1 MKLRTIAVAS
11 LSGLLFCACGLQ
23 EPQGGADNGDN
34 ANMTIRAGLVSV
46 QGKTWLDYA
55 AGGSPLKVYWSDGD
69 RINVNGQ
76 NSLPV
81 SVGEGEKISEAGFL
95 LSNLNAPYRVIYP
108 SSAVTG
114 NAYDEDGSIEISLPS
129 VQAYSPSTFANGAA
143 LMYGCS
149 ESVDRVQ
156 LSNLCAVV
164 RVNIKGDDNIV
175 AAKLI
180 SDKTPLCGDF
190 RLTPSD
196 GSLEVVDGQ
205 NCIIL
210 EMADKVAMNNDTG
223 TDFFF
228 AIPEGYYSEEDLSF
242 YFKSESEGKTM
253 QNIWRPDKKLEGGKL
268 YSFNEVG
275 FEPTAKEIDTAAEW
289 NEFAAAFNAGSD
301 ISGYLFKDNVVRLG
315 ADISADDLTPITAE
329 FDGVLDGNGY
339 TLTRNAATAPL
350 FASITGEVRNLVLGG
365 TMTGKVVTVDE
376 RPVVACAPLAGSLDG
391 GKISGCINRMAVAVG
406 SRENFNA
413 GDGVPEC
420 FVGAHVY
427 ASGLVA
433 VMTAGTIE
441 NSVNEASVDVAV
453 NVDGGFYE
461 VSVAGIVADV
471 RLGNPQQEI
480 SLAGCRNRGALTL
493 SPALTKQSKSTTT
506 DWGMQVCGFGGVAGW
521 LRNEGK
527 YVFENCDNEGNIT
540 LDGYYLKHAYGNTPF
555 TIAVGGVLGLAA
567 PCPGGRMVLDD
578 FETYDVTL
586 TACSNLG
593 RVYNCCVNYSSTKE
607 SNNKVF
613 TGGLAGA
620 LMGTSGSKAKV
631 EGCESMGAVI
641 TYDYTSDMSDVTVS
655 GRPAYCPVAGG
666 LVGYGGYLDIDDCTV
681 QCQIG
686 NGKRQMVAW
695 GGVIGYTMR
704 PFDFKN
710 STLDVTGFFQRIE
723 GYKMNR
729 AVVAVIPVK
738 YNTTAMNLVPD
749 VAGSSITGNDI
760 SCQLWTSGSVA
771 ATTADGDL
779 SPTLTLNVFSTSA
792 KLKENLVC
800 GQGFTANTGVTIGE
814 DNTYL

>member
-1 MKLRTIAVAS
+1 MKLRTIAAAS
-11 LSGLLFCACGLQ
+11 LSVLLFCACGLQ

-34 ANMTIRAGLVSV
+34 ANMTIRAGLASV
-46 QGKTWLDYA
+46 QSKTWLDYPS
-55 AGGSPLKVYWSDGD
+55 GGSPLKVYWSDGD

-149 ESVDRVQ
+149 ESVDGVQ
-156 LSNLCAVV
+156 LRNLCAVV
-164 RVNIKGDDNIV
+164 RVNIKGNDNIV

-196 GSLEVVDGQ
+196 GTLEVVDGQ

-210 EMADKVAMNNDTG
+210 EMADEVAMNNDTG

-228 AIPEGYYSEEDLSF
+228 AIPEGDYSEGLSF

-253 QNIWRPDKKLEGGKL
+253 QNIWRPVTKLEGGKL

-275 FEPTAKEIDTAAEW
+275 FEPTAKEIETAAEW
-289 NEFAAAFNAGSD
+289 NEFAAALNSGSD

-315 ADISADDLTPITAE
+315 ADISADDLTSIAA

-365 TMTGKVVTVDE
+365 TMTGEVVTVDE

-391 GKISGCINRMAVAVG
+391 GKISGCTNRMAVAVG
-406 SRENFNA
+406 ASEA
-413 GDGVPEC
+413 VE
-420 FVGAHVY
+420 AHVY
-427 ASGLVA
+427 VSGLVA

-453 NVDGGFYE
+453 NVNNSIFE
-461 VSVAGIVADV
+461 VAVAGVVADV
-471 RLGNPQQEI
+471 RVENLQQTI
-480 SLAGCRNRGALTL
+480 SLTGCRNEGALTL
-493 SPALTKQSKSTTT
+493 APYLEFKSAASTKDK
-506 DWGMQVCGFGGVAGW
+506 GMQVCGFGGVAGW
-521 LRNEGK
+521 LRNEGV
-527 YVFENCDNEGNIT
+527 YVFENCDNEGRIH
-540 LDGYYLKHAYGNTPF
+540 LDGHGIRHANGNSPF

-567 PCPGGRMVLDD
+567 PCPAGLMVLDD
-578 FETYDVTL
+578 YDTYDVTL
-586 TACSNLG
+586 TGCSNLG
-593 RVYNCCVNYSSTKE
+593 RVYNCGVNYSTSTQ
-607 SNNKVF
+607 SNNKVY

-620 LMGTSGSKAKV
+620 LMGTKGSPAEV
-631 EGCESMGAVI
+631 TRCESRGTVI
-641 TYDYTSDMSDVTVS
+641 TYDYTSDMSNVTVS
-655 GRPAYCPVAGG
+655 TRPAYCPVAGG
-666 LVGYGGYLDIDDCTV
+666 LVGYGGYLSVDRCTIA
-681 QCQIG
+681 CQIG

-695 GGVIGYTMR
+695 GGLIGYTMR

-710 STLDVTGFFQRIE
+710 STLDVTGYFQRIE
-723 GYKMNR
+723 NYNMNR
-729 AVVAVIPVK
+729 AVVAVVPVK
-738 YNTTAMNLVPD
+738 HNTSAMNLVPD
-749 VAGSSITGNDI
+749 VQGSVISGNNI
-760 SCQLWTSGSVA
+760 SCKLMTLGSYASTTSIE
-771 ATTADGDL
+771 DL
-779 SPTLTLNVFSTSA
+779 SETLTLDLFSTSA
-792 KLKENLVC
+792 KLKDNLVC
-800 GQGFTANTGVTIGE
+800 GKGFTANAGVTICD

>member
-1 MKLRTIAVAS
+1 MKLRTITAAS
-11 LSGLLFCACGLQ
+11 LFGLLFCACGLQ

-55 AGGSPLKVYWSDGD
+55 DGLKVYWSDGD

-149 ESVDRVQ
+149 ESVDGVQ
-156 LSNLCAVV
+156 LRNLCAVV
-164 RVNIKGDDNIV
+164 RVNIINEKGNDNIV

-228 AIPEGYYSEEDLSF
+228 AIPEGYYSEGLSF

-268 YSFNEVG
+268 YSFNGVG

-289 NEFAAAFNAGSD
+289 NEFAAALNSGSD
-301 ISGYLFKDNVVRLG
+301 ISGYLFKDNFKDNVVRLG

-365 TMTGKVVTVDE
+365 TMTGEVVTVDE

-391 GKISGCINRMAVAVG
+391 GKISGCTNRMAVAVG
-406 SRENFNA
+406 ASEA
-413 GDGVPEC
+413 VE
-420 FVGAHVY
+420 AHVY
-427 ASGLVA
+427 VSGLVA

-441 NSVNEASVDVAV
+441 NSVNEAPVDVAV
-453 NVDGGFYE
+453 NVHNSIFE
-461 VSVAGIVADV
+461 VAVAGVVADV
-471 RLGNPQQEI
+471 RVENLQQTI
-480 SLAGCRNRGALTL
+480 SLTGCRNEGALTL
-493 SPALTKQSKSTTT
+493 APYLGFKSAASTKDK
-506 DWGMQVCGFGGVAGW
+506 GMQVCGFGGVAGW
-521 LRNEGK
+521 LRNEGV
-527 YVFENCDNEGNIT
+527 YVFENCDNEGTIH
-540 LDGYYLKHAYGNTPF
+540 LDGHDIRHANGNSPF

-567 PCPGGRMVLDD
+567 PCPAGLMVLD
-578 FETYDVTL
+578 EYEKYDVTL
-586 TACSNLG
+586 TGCSNIG
-593 RVYNCCVNYSSTKE
+593 EVYNCGVNYSSKGE
-607 SNNKVF
+607 ADNKVF

-620 LMGTSGSKAKV
+620 IMGTRDKYAQV
-631 EGCESMGAVI
+631 TDCESKGKVM

-655 GRPAYCPVAGG
+655 GRPQYCVVAGG
-666 LVGYGGYLDIDDCTV
+666 LVGYGGYLTVDDCTIE
-681 QCQIG
+681 CQIG
-686 NGKRQMVAW
+686 NGRRQMVAW
-695 GGVIGYTMR
+695 GGVIGYAMR
-704 PFDFKN
+704 PFNLKN
-710 STLDVTGFFQRIE
+710 STLDVTGYFQRIE
-723 GYKMNR
+723 IYKMNR
-729 AVVAVIPVK
+729 AVVAVVPVA
-738 YNTTAMNLVPD
+738 NGTVAMDPAPG
-749 VAGSSITGNDI
+749 VAESSIVGNDI
-760 SCQLWTSGSVA
+760 SCLLMTSGSVA
-771 ATTADGDL
+771 GNSAAGDL
-779 SPTLTLNVFSTSA
+779 SSTLTLDVFSTAA

-800 GQGFTANTGVTIGE
+800 GQGFTANAGVTIGE